1 MSAVRL
7 HAPGG
12 LAGLRLEQIE
22 TPQPAWGEAL
32 VRVHAAAVTRD
43 ELEWPVDRLPAIPS
57 YELSGV
63 VAHIGSDTGDF
74 GVGESVYGLSG
85 FERDGAAA
93 DFAIVPVERL
103 APKPSTLD
111 HVESAAIPLAGLSA
125 WQGLFDHGELREGQR
140 VLIHGAA
147 GGVGGFAVQLAAGRG
162 AHVIG
167 TASTKNTAFARDLGA
182 ATVIDQAE
190 TRFEDVVEPV
200 DLVFDTVGGDRL
212 ARSLAVLR
220 TGGTLVS
227 VAEEPP
233 AKQAAERGLRALYFV
248 VEPNREELVELARLA
263 DSGSL
268 RPTIDRVFPLADA
281 RAAFERSLGGSRR
294 GKIVLRVADDG

>member
-1 MSAVRL
+1 
-7 HAPGG
+7 
-12 LAGLRLEQIE
+12 
-22 TPQPAWGEAL
+22 
-32 VRVHAAAVTRD
+32 
-43 ELEWPVDRLPAIPS
+43 VDRLPAIPS

-63 VAHIGSDTGDF
+63 VAGIGSHTGNI
-74 GVGESVYGLSG
+74 GVGEHVYALSG

-93 DFAIVPVERL
+93 DFAIVPAERL

-125 WQGLFDHGELREGQR
+125 WQGLFDHGELRDGQR

-147 GGVGGFAVQLAAGRG
+147 GGVGGFAVQLAAWRG
-162 AHVIG
+162 AQVIG
-167 TASTKNTAFARDLGA
+167 TASSENTDFARDLGA
-182 ATVIDQAE
+182 ATVIDHAE

-212 ARSLAVLR
+212 KRSLAVLR
-220 TGGTLVS
+220 PGGTLVS

-233 AKQAAERGLRALYFV
+233 AEQAAERRVRALYFV

-263 DSGSL
+263 DSGSV
-268 RPTIDRVFPLADA
+268 RPTIDRIFPLADA
-281 RAAFERSLGGSRR
+281 RTAFERSLSGSRR
-294 GKIVLRVADDG
+294 GKIVLRIADEG